1 MPEAYGLTAKQ
12 RQALLFVRAFMAQS
26 GGVAPS
32 YEEIRQALGVASK
45 SNVFRVVSSL
55 EQRGFIRRIHKS
67 TRSISLTE
75 AALNA

>member
-12 RQALLFVRAFMAQS
+12 RQTLLFVRDFMAQS